1 MPVTDQEEAEIITAI
16 MGGLMGLFIRPWG
29 VSVLEG
35 AIAGG
40 VITGLI
46 AVLVGRLSGD
56 TFEPDTSAI
65 MGVVIAATVML
76 ATIL

>member
-1 MPVTDQEEAEIITAI
+1 MAITDQEEAEIITAI
-16 MGGLMGLFIRPWG
+16 MGGLMGLFIRPWN
-29 VSVLEG
+29 VSPIEG

-40 VITGLI
+40 ILTGVI
-46 AVLVGRLSGD
+46 AVLVGRLSGE

-65 MGVVIAATVML
+65 MGVVIAGTIML